1 MRSRWLCCH
10 DAART
15 ADATPSSATANGA
28 SSPTTNSTTGSGHD
42 AAFALRVAKPS
53 PSFPLGRRH
62 TASTAFDADNPGRWL
77 FHCHNLYH
85 QATGMMTEVAY
96 TDFA

>member
-1 MRSRWLCCH
+1 
-10 DAART
+10 
-15 ADATPSSATANGA
+15 
-28 SSPTTNSTTGSGHD
+28 
-42 AAFALRVAKPS
+42 V
-53 PSFPLGRRH
+53 
-62 TASTAFDADNPGRWL
+62 AFDADNPGRWL